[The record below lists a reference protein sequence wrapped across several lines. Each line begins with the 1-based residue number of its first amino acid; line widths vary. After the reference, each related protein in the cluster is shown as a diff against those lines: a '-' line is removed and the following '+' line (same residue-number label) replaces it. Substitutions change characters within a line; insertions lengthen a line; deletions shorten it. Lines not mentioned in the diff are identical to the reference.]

1 MGHGLGL
8 HGIWMC
14 RSLVVLSPK
23 FPEFPDQPYRFSLMS
38 SLSLALSITLPFFT
52 VHERVL
58 RLRLYRL
65 VCVGFYKSCSKALF
79 SAKVFQCVSS
89 TNIDSRVEIGNGVT
103 SDSIAIGSTG
113 QERRAE

>member
-1 MGHGLGL
+1 
-8 HGIWMC
+8 MC

-23 FPEFPDQPYRFSLMS
+23 FPELPDQPYCFSLMS

-58 RLRLYRL
+58 RLRSVGIGEQTRLTMHTNAELYRL

-113 QERRAE
+113 